1 MYNPAAFRETDPAVL
16 SAAIAGYPLATLVT
30 IGAQGM
36 DATHLPML
44 YRDGV
49 LRGHVARA
57 NPQWQEYTP
66 GSEALAIFTGPQ
78 HYITPN
84 WYPSKTEHGRVVPT
98 WNYVAVHARGTLT
111 FHEDPEWLLQFVTA
125 LTDEH
130 EKSGAAPWS
139 VSDAPAEYI
148 EGQLRAIVGVEMTIA
163 SLAGKWKL
171 SQNRPQA
178 DVDGVI
184 EGLGADTMAEL
195 MKRRR

>member
-16 SAAIAGYPLATLVT
+16 GAAIGAFPLATLVT
-30 IGAQGM
+30 TGARGL

-57 NPQWQEYTP
+57 NPQWQEYTA
-66 GSEALAIFTGPQ
+66 GTEALAIFTGPQ

-84 WYPSKTEHGRVVPT
+84 WYPSKREHGRVVPT

-111 FHEDPEWLLQFVTA
+111 FHEDPEWLRSFVTA

-130 EKSGAAPWS
+130 ERTSAAPWK
-139 VSDAPAEYI
+139 VSDAPAEFV
-148 EGQLRAIVGVEMTIA
+148 EGQLRAIVGVEMTIV
-163 SLAGKWKL
+163 SLEGKWKL
-171 SQNRPQA
+171 SQNRPDA
-178 DVDGVI
+178 DIDGVI
-184 EGLGADTMAEL
+184 EGLGKDPMAEL
-195 MKRRR
+195 MKRR

>member
-16 SAAIAGYPLATLVT
+16 QEAIAAYPLATLVT
-30 IGAQGM
+30 IGARGL
-36 DATHLPML
+36 DATQLPML

-57 NPQWQEYTP
+57 NPQWQEYTT
-66 GSEALAIFTGPQ
+66 GTEALAIFTGPQ

-84 WYPSKTEHGRVVPT
+84 WYASKREHGRVVPT

-111 FHEDPEWLLQFVTA
+111 LHEDPAWLLSFVTA

-130 EKSGAAPWS
+130 ERTSAAPWK

-148 EGQLRAIVGVEMTIA
+148 EGQLRAIVGVEMAIA
-163 SLAGKWKL
+163 SLEGKWKL
-171 SQNRPQA
+171 SQNRPEA
-178 DVDGVI
+178 DIQGVV
-184 EGLGADTMAEL
+184 EGLGGDAMAEM